1 VICRSGSSK
10 RQDVLASDVVVGRF
24 AGCLRELEG
33 DAKSKS
39 RERFSGRIIEN
50 SVIRARKRK
59 GQESERLTG
68 ASDAQKTSLRPGISY
83 SISSTPSHSHVS

>member
-10 RQDVLASDVVVGRF
+10 RQGVLAPDVVVGRF

-39 RERFSGRIIEN
+39 RERFSGGTIEN
-50 SVIRARKRK
+50 SIIRARKRK

-68 ASDAQKTSLRPGISY
+68 ASDAQKISFDPGSP
-83 SISSTPSHSHVS
+83 TL